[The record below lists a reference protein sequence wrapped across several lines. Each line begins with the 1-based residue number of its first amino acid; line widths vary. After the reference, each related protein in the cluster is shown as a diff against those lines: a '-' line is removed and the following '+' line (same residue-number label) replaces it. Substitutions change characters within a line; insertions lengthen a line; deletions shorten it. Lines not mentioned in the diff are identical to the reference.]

1 MNSLAFLGAGGH
13 ASSSLALAREVFG
26 SAQVSGYLSLNAST
40 QEEFSSSKFFS
51 ELSEFKKL
59 AANSFLV
66 NGLGLSPGLTA
77 RTEQFVDLM
86 SAGFTAPNLVSA
98 RANLWSTLGVDLGIQ
113 VFPGAFI
120 GNSAKVS
127 SNAVIGVNAVVE
139 HDTWLG
145 EGCFV
150 GPGAILLG
158 GVSVGPN
165 TLIGSGAT
173 ILPGVKLGAGVKVGA
188 GAVISKDVHD
198 GETRI
203 DETGKSNRM
212 G

>member
-26 SAQVSGYLSLNAST
+26 SAQVSGYVSLNAST
-40 QEEFSSSKFFS
+40 QEEFSSSKFFT

-77 RTEQFVDLM
+77 RTELFVDLI
-86 SAGFTAPNLVSA
+86 SDGFTAPNLISA

-120 GNSAKVS
+120 GNSAEIS
-127 SNAVIGVNAVVE
+127 PNAVIGVNAIVE
-139 HDTWLG
+139 HDTSLG

-158 GVSVGPN
+158 GVRVGPN
-165 TLIGSGAT
+165 SLIGAGAT
-173 ILPGVKLGAGVKVGA
+173 ILPGVKLGSGITVGA
-188 GAVISKDVHD
+188 GAVITDDVKD

-203 DETGKSNRM
+203 GVPGKSHRR

>member
-26 SAQVSGYLSLNAST
+26 SAQVSGYVSLNAST
-40 QEEFSSSKFFS
+40 QEEFSSSKFFT

-59 AANSFLV
+59 AADSFLV

-86 SAGFTAPNLVSA
+86 SAGFPAPNLVSA

-120 GNSAKVS
+120 GNSAEVS
-127 SNAVIGVNAVVE
+127 FNTVIGVNAVVE
-139 HDTWLG
+139 HDTSLG

-158 GVSVGPN
+158 GVRVGPN
-165 TLIGSGAT
+165 SLIGAGAT
-173 ILPGVKLGAGVKVGA
+173 ILPGVKIGAGVTVGA
-188 GAVISKDVHD
+188 GAVITRDVQD
-198 GETRI
+198 FETRI
-203 DETGKSNRM
+203 GVPGQSNRR

>member
-13 ASSSLALAREVFG
+13 ASSTLALAREVFG
-26 SAQVSGYLSLNAST
+26 SAQVSGYVSLNASR
-40 QEEFSSSKFFS
+40 QGEFSRSKFFT

-59 AANSFLV
+59 AATSLLV
-66 NGLGLSPGLTA
+66 NGLGLSPGLKA
-77 RTEQFVDLM
+77 RTEQFVDLL

-120 GNSAKVS
+120 GNSAVIS
-127 SNAVIGVNAVVE
+127 SNAVIGVNAIVE
-139 HDTWLG
+139 HDTSLG

-158 GVSVGPN
+158 GVRVGSN
-165 TLIGSGAT
+165 SLIGAGAT
-173 ILPGVKLGAGVKVGA
+173 ILPGVKLGVGVSVGA
-188 GAVISKDVHD
+188 GAVITKDMRD

-203 DETGKSNRM
+203 GNPAKI
-212 G
+212 

>member
-13 ASSSLALAREVFG
+13 AASTLALAREVFG
-26 SAQVSGYLSLNAST
+26 SARVSGYVSLNPST
-40 QEEFSSSKFFS
+40 QGEFCSSKFFT

-59 AANSFLV
+59 AANSLLV
-66 NGLGLSPGLTA
+66 NGLGLSPGLTV
-77 RTEQFVDLM
+77 RTEQFVNLTSD
-86 SAGFTAPNLVSA
+86 GFTAPNLVSA

-120 GNSAKVS
+120 GNAAEVS
-127 SNAVIGVNAVVE
+127 SNTVIGVNAVVE
-139 HDTWLG
+139 HDTSLG

-158 GVSVGPN
+158 GVRVGPN
-165 TLIGSGAT
+165 SLIGAGAT
-173 ILPGVKLGAGVKVGA
+173 ILPGVKLGVGVTVGA
-188 GAVISKDVHD
+188 GAVITKDMRD

-203 DETGKSNRM
+203 GNPAKSNRR